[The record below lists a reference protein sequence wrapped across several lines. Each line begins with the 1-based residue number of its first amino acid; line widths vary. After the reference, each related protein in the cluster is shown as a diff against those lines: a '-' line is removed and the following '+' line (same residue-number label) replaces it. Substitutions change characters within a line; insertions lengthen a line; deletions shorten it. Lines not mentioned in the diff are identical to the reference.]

1 MMRLRTFLLSAGLLI
16 GAGCTGVARAAEEPI
31 RFQEL
36 FELLRDNLAGAK
48 EADLNRAAVLGLL
61 QQLGPQVSIVGESP
75 AAATPKASGLLSA
88 AVLENSYGYVRLGS
102 LRSDLDKD
110 FTKAFDGLRSTNRLK
125 GLILDLRFAG
135 GQDYSAALALADQ
148 FFGSEQPLV
157 DWGEGLKKST
167 DKTNAVTVPVALL
180 VNRHTT
186 GAAEAL
192 AAILRHAD
200 VGLVIGTNTAGQASL
215 AKEFTLKSGQRL
227 RVAVAPLKV
236 GEGKELPMTGLK
248 PDIEVEVSPEDERAW
263 YDDAFKAPGR
273 TAAVASL
280 NATNDS
286 SASGTN
292 RTPRR
297 RLNEAELVRM
307 SREGRSTDPVA
318 TNAPTRAPE
327 PAPAVVSDPALVRA
341 LDLLKG
347 LAVVQQFRTK

>member
-1 MMRLRTFLLSAGLLI
+1 MLSAGLLI
-16 GAGCTGVARAAEEPI
+16 GAGFTGTAGAAEEPI

-61 QQLGPQVSIVGESP
+61 QQLGPRASVVGESSP
-75 AAATPKASGLLSA
+75 ALAPKASGLLRA
-88 AVLENSYGYVRLGS
+88 AVLEKAYGYVRLGS
-102 LRSDLDKD
+102 LTPGVDKD
-110 FTKAFDGLRSTNRLK
+110 FTKTFDGLRSTNRLK

-157 DWGEGLKKST
+157 DWGEGVKKST
-167 DKTNAVTVPVALL
+167 DKTNPVTVPVALL
-180 VNRHTT
+180 VNRQTT

-215 AKEFTLKSGQRL
+215 VKEFTLKSGQRL

-236 GEGKELPMTGLK
+236 GEGKELPLTGLK
-248 PDIEVEVSPEDERAW
+248 PDIEVAVSPEDERDW
-263 YDDAFKAPGR
+263 YEDAFKAPAR
-273 TAAVASL
+273 TVAMASL
-280 NATNDS
+280 NSTNDA
-286 SASGTN
+286 SASDTN

-307 SREGRSTDPVA
+307 SREGRINEPVA
-318 TNAPTRAPE
+318 TNAPLRATE
-327 PAPAVVSDPALVRA
+327 PAPPVVSDPALVRG